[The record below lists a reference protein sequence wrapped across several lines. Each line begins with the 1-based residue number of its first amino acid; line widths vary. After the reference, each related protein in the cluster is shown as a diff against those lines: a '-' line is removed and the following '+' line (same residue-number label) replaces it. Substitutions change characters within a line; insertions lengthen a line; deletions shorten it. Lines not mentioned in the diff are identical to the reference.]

1 MATPTYLQ
9 PYIDASRRYGAGFKA
24 LLWTSPQTQA
34 ARFDALWRLMDFRG
48 RSVLDAGC
56 GHADLLEFLVDRG
69 WRGQYAGVEAL
80 PELAAI
86 AERRSRR
93 IVQGDFVEQPQL
105 LDQKMDVIVFCGSLN
120 TLDRFK
126 FHLALRTAAGAARHA
141 VAFNFLSSP
150 DLANAEHLTWHE
162 ISEVADFASQI
173 GRDVRWLADYMP
185 GDCTM
190 KFAVK

>member
-1 MATPTYLQ
+1 MPTPSYLQ

-34 ARFDALWRLMDFRG
+34 ARFDALWRLTGFG
-48 RSVLDAGC
+48 NRSVLDAGC
-56 GHADLLEFLVDRG
+56 GHADLLEFLGDRG

-80 PELAAI
+80 PELAQI
-86 AERRSRR
+86 AEKRTRN
-93 IVQGDFVEQPQL
+93 IFNGDFLRQPEL
-105 LDQKMDVIVFCGSLN
+105 LRQNMDVIVFCGSLN

-126 FHLALRTAAGAARHA
+126 FRLALLNAVRAAREL

-162 ISEVADFASQI
+162 IDDVAEYAGHI
-173 GRDVRWLADYMP
+173 GRDVKWLADYMT

-190 KFAVK
+190 KIAVK